1 MNYLTEHQIG
11 NVVRYPSFTSSSHR
25 QELKAF
31 GPHRLVIEGR
41 TGKSLEF
48 ISKYGAEEAEVVF
61 NAPTRFLI
69 TDRYVDNDG
78 IITMLLE
85 EL

>member
-1 MNYLTEHQIG
+1 MNYLTEHQTG
-11 NVVRYPSFTSSSHR
+11 NVVRYSSFTSSSIG
-25 QELKAF
+25 EEIKGF
-31 GPHRLVIEGR
+31 GRHRLVIEGR

-48 ISKYGAEEAEVVF
+48 ISQFGAEEAEVVF

-69 TDRYVDNDG
+69 TDRYVDNNG